1 METKLINNLSTQ
13 KLDYLG
19 KKEIFFDREL
29 SWLSFNERVLKTG
42 FDNTIPIGERLRFLT
57 ISATNLDEFF
67 MVRVAGL
74 YQLMTRKYEI
84 IPFTGKRIDTLMTE
98 ILSTIIKLKS
108 TQNILLEKLIDELK
122 NIKIK
127 FYKIENLSQKENEW
141 VEKYYEE
148 NILPLIAPTTLDPA
162 HPFPFIQNQGKGL
175 FIEMSYGKNKEINS
189 VILLPKN
196 LNRFIRLPGEEHK
209 YIFLEDLI
217 TRFIDKIYPNH
228 KLKNFGMFRVL
239 RDSEIEIDD
248 EADDLID
255 EFEAALKARRRGD
268 VVSLEVSSNLS
279 SNTQK
284 FLEREFNIN
293 KSRIYVTDQFIDLDN
308 YKELFNYFDSSF
320 FYKAYKPRFPQ
331 RIYDFKGDCFLAIRN
346 KDIIIHHP
354 FETFDVVVNFLNQAA
369 EDKNVLT
376 IRQTLYR
383 TTPSSPIVE
392 ALVKAAEKGKTVI
405 AIIELKARFDEE
417 NNVQLARV
425 LEKAG
430 VQVAY
435 GLVDLKVH
443 SKLSLIT
450 RKENNKLVSYAHCG
464 TGNYHPS
471 TAKIYTD
478 FSFFTTDKNICND
491 AMMVFNFLTSH
502 IQPKVMK
509 DLIISPN
516 SSFNWLIEKI
526 ENEINFAKKNL
537 PSGIWIKCNA
547 IVDTKLIEKLYEASK
562 AGVKINLFV
571 RGICCL
577 KPNVKGLSENITVKS
592 IIGRFLEHGRIYV
605 FANGGE
611 FQSNKNDVYIS
622 SADMMP
628 RNLYTRVEAFV
639 PLKNETVRS
648 QILTQVLP
656 ALINDVRNSWLLEQ
670 SGEYVKL
677 NNKLNFCSHSY
688 FMENPSLSGQGSLS
702 KVKIS

>member
-1 METKLINNLSTQ
+1 MEIKLKIKLTTQ

-19 KKEIFFDREL
+19 QKDLFFDREL
-29 SWLSFNERVLKTG
+29 SWLSFNERVLKTA
-42 FDNTIPIGERLRFLT
+42 FDLTIPIGERLRFLT

-67 MVRVAGL
+67 MVRIAGL
-74 YQLMTRKYEI
+74 YQLVARKYEI
-84 IPFTGKRIDTLMTE
+84 IPFTGKRIDTLMNE
-98 ILSTIIKLKS
+98 ILSLTRKLKLN
-108 TQNILLEKLIDELK
+108 QDVLLKNLINELK
-122 NIKIK
+122 RFKIR
-127 FYKIENLSQKENEW
+127 FYKIGDLSQKENKW
-141 VEKYYEE
+141 IEKYFDE
-148 NILPLIAPTTLDPA
+148 NIIPLIAPTTLDPA

-175 FIEMSYGKNKEINS
+175 FIEMSLGTNKEINS

-196 LNRFIRLPGEEHK
+196 LNRFVRLPGEEHK
-209 YIFLEDLI
+209 YILLEDLI

-255 EFEAALKARRRGD
+255 EFESALKARRRGD
-268 VVSLEVSSNLS
+268 VVSLEISSNLS
-279 SNTQK
+279 KNTQK
-284 FLEREFNIN
+284 LLQRELSIN
-293 KSRIYVTDQFIDLDN
+293 RSRIYITDQFIDLDN
-308 YKELFNYFDSSF
+308 YKELFNYFNSTF
-320 FYKAYKPRFPQ
+320 FYKPYKPRFPQ
-331 RIYDFKGDCFLAIRN
+331 RIFDFKGDCFLAIRN

-369 EDKNVLT
+369 EDEDVLT

-417 NNVQLARV
+417 NNVQLARI

-478 FSFFTTDKNICND
+478 FSFFTIDKNICND

-502 IQPKVMK
+502 IQPKDMK
-509 DLIISPN
+509 ELIISPN
-516 SSFNWLIEKI
+516 SSFEWLIKKI
-526 ENEINFAKKNL
+526 ENEIDFAKKNL

-547 IVDTKLIEKLYEASK
+547 IVDSKLIEKLYEASN

-577 KPNVKGLSENITVKS
+577 KPNVKGLSENIIVKS

-611 FQSNKNDVYIS
+611 FQSIKNDVYIS

-628 RNLYTRVEAFV
+628 RNLYTRVEAYV

-648 QILTQVLP
+648 QILTQVIP
-656 ALINDVRNSWLLEQ
+656 ALINDTKNSWLLEHT
-670 SGEYVKL
+670 GEYVKL
-677 NNKLNFCSHSY
+677 EDKLNFCSHSY
-688 FMENPSLSGQGSLS
+688 FMENPSLSGQGTLS
-702 KVKIS
+702 KFKTA

>member
-1 METKLINNLSTQ
+1 MEIKLKNNLTTQ

-19 KKEIFFDREL
+19 KKDLFFDREL
-29 SWLSFNERVLKTG
+29 SWLSFNERVLKTA
-42 FDNTIPIGERLRFLT
+42 FDLTIPIGERLRFLT

-74 YQLMTRKYEI
+74 YQLMARKYEI
-84 IPFTGKRIDTLMTE
+84 IPFTGKRIDSLMIE
-98 ILSTIIKLKS
+98 IFSLTKKLKLN
-108 TQNILLEKLIDELK
+108 QNILLKNLIDELK
-122 NIKIK
+122 KNKIN
-127 FYKIENLSQKENEW
+127 FCKIEALTSKENNW
-141 VEKYYEE
+141 IEKYYEE
-148 NILPLIAPTTLDPA
+148 NIIPLIVPTTLDPA

-175 FIEMSYGKNKEINS
+175 FIEMSRGKNREINS

-196 LNRFIRLPGEEHK
+196 LNRFVRLPGEEHK
-209 YIFLEDLI
+209 YILLEDLI
-217 TRFIDKIYPNH
+217 TRFINKIYPNH
-228 KLKNFGMFRVL
+228 KLINFGMFRVL

-255 EFEAALKARRRGD
+255 EFETALKARRRGD
-268 VVSLEVSSNLS
+268 VVSLEISNNLS
-279 SNTQK
+279 KNTQK
-284 FLEREFNIN
+284 LLQRELRIN
-293 KSRIYVTDQFIDLDN
+293 KSRIYITDQFIDLDN
-308 YKELFNYFDSSF
+308 YKELFNYFNSKF
-320 FYKAYKPRFPQ
+320 FYKPYKPRFPQ
-331 RIYDFKGDCFLAIRN
+331 RIYDFKGDCFLAIRS

-369 EDKNVLT
+369 EDEDVLT

-478 FSFFTTDKNICND
+478 FSFFTIDKNICND

-502 IQPKVMK
+502 IQPKDMK
-509 DLIISPN
+509 DLIISPK
-516 SSFNWLIEKI
+516 SSFEWLIRKI
-526 ENEINFAKKNL
+526 ENEINFAKKKL

-547 IVDTKLIEKLYEASK
+547 IVDSKLIEKLYEASN
-562 AGVKINLFV
+562 AGVKIFLFV

-577 KPNVKGLSENITVKS
+577 KPNVKGLSENIIVKS

-611 FQSNKNDVYIS
+611 FQSFKNDVYIS

-628 RNLYTRVEAFV
+628 RNLYTRVEAYV

-656 ALINDVRNSWLLEQ
+656 AIINDTKNSWLLEQ
-670 SGEYVKL
+670 TGKYVKL
-677 NNKLNFCSHSY
+677 EDKNNFCSHSY
-688 FMENPSLSGQGSLS
+688 FMENPSLSGQGTLS
-702 KVKIS
+702 KFKTA

>member
-1 METKLINNLSTQ
+1 MEIKLKNNLTTQ

-19 KKEIFFDREL
+19 KKDLFFDREL
-29 SWLSFNERVLKTG
+29 SWLSFNERVLKTA
-42 FDNTIPIGERLRFLT
+42 FDLTIPIGERLRFLT

-67 MVRVAGL
+67 MVRIAGL
-74 YQLMTRKYEI
+74 YQLMARKYEI
-84 IPFTGKRIDTLMTE
+84 IPFTGKRIDTLMNE
-98 ILSTIIKLKS
+98 ILSLVRKLKLN
-108 TQNILLEKLIDELK
+108 QDVLLK
-122 NIKIK
+122 NLIHEFKKNKIK
-127 FYKIENLSQKENEW
+127 FCKIEDLSQEENKW
-141 VEKYYEE
+141 IEKYYEE
-148 NILPLIAPTTLDPA
+148 NIIPLIAPTTLDPA

-175 FIEMSYGKNKEINS
+175 FIEMSHGKNKEINS

-196 LNRFIRLPGEEHK
+196 LNRFIRLLGEEHR
-209 YIFLEDLI
+209 YVLLEDLI

-228 KLKNFGMFRVL
+228 QLKNFGMFRVL

-248 EADDLID
+248 EADDLIA
-255 EFEAALKARRRGD
+255 EFESALKARRRGD
-268 VVSLEVSSNLS
+268 VVSLEISSNLS
-279 SNTQK
+279 NNTQK
-284 FLEREFNIN
+284 LLQRELSIN
-293 KSRIYVTDQFIDLDN
+293 KSRIYTTEQFIDLDN
-308 YKELFNYFDSSF
+308 YKELFNYFNSMF
-320 FYKAYKPRFPQ
+320 FYKPYKPRFPQ

-369 EDKNVLT
+369 EDENVLT

-417 NNVQLARV
+417 NNVQLARI

-478 FSFFTTDKNICND
+478 FSFFTIDKNICND

-502 IQPKVMK
+502 IQPKDMK

-516 SSFNWLIEKI
+516 SSFKWLIKKI
-526 ENEINFAKKNL
+526 ENEIDFAKKNL

-547 IVDTKLIEKLYEASK
+547 IVDSKLIEKLYEASN

-577 KPNVKGLSENITVKS
+577 KPNVKGLSENIIVKS

-611 FQSNKNDVYIS
+611 FQSSKNDVYIS

-628 RNLYTRVEAFV
+628 RNLYTRVEAYV

-648 QILTQVLP
+648 QILTQVIP
-656 ALINDVRNSWLLEQ
+656 ALVNDTKNSWLLEQ
-670 SGEYVKL
+670 TGKYVKL
-677 NNKLNFCSHSY
+677 EDELNFCSHSY
-688 FMENPSLSGQGSLS
+688 FMENPSLSGQGTLS
-702 KVKIS
+702 KFKTA